1 MKKIHR
7 NISAGEA
14 PEKVIF
20 IGDKK
25 MDKTILRRLCYSH
38 DNVQETVHDDK
49 RDMSEFTRCDGISWF
64 QVYGVHDV
72 ELLAQLG
79 KSFDIHPLILADI
92 ANTEHNPK
100 MDIFDHQIFIELK
113 RMIYNPKSRA
123 IDSEQCSL
131 LLGKN
136 YVMSFL
142 ERDDDVFDP
151 IIKRIKAGKQKIT
164 SASSGFLVYSLIDI
178 IVDDYYSILEQIG
191 EDIEDLEDNIIEK
204 PSIKDIEQIHSI
216 KHSLI
221 YLRKAVWPLREV
233 VKKFDV
239 EAADFYDKS
248 DYIYLRDLYDHIIQ
262 IIDTVETQREI
273 LAEILDIY
281 LSSVSN
287 KLNQIMKVLTII
299 STIFIPLTFISS
311 IYGMNFKFM
320 PELEWQWSYPI
331 LMTSMLIISGVM
343 LFMFKRKGWFS

>member
-1 MKKIHR
+1 MKKIRR

-25 MDKTILRRLCYSH
+25 MDKTIICRLCYSH
-38 DNVQETVHDDK
+38 DNVHETILDDK
-49 RDMSEFTRCDGISWF
+49 RDMSEFKVCDGISWF
-64 QVYGVHDV
+64 QIYGVHDV
-72 ELLAQLG
+72 ELLSLLG
-79 KSFDIHPLILADI
+79 NSFDIHPLILADI

-113 RMIYNPKSRA
+113 RMIYNPTSRA

-142 ERDDDVFDP
+142 EREDDVFEP
-151 IIKRIKAGKQKIT
+151 IIQRIKSGKQKIR

-204 PSIKDIEQIHSI
+204 PSIKDLEQIHSI

-273 LAEILDIY
+273 LAQILDIY

-331 LMTSMLIISGVM
+331 LMVLMLSLGVIM
-343 LFMFKRKGWFS
+343 LFMFKRRGWFG